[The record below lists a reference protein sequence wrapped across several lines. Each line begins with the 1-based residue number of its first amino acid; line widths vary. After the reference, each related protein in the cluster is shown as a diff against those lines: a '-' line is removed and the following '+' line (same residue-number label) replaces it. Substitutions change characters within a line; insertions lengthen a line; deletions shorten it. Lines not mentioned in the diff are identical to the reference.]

1 MDSEKNTKII
11 TNTNS
16 RLNLTAASGDLDNVD
31 SELAD
36 TGNRIETANNRIE
49 SLKRRIQALKR
60 AAEQLRLDAMNLKEI
75 SLGGKLAKVNVA
87 CLVVKFIARGRV
99 CHAGV
104 LFISS
109 FLPCYQLLHRHKNIS
124 ITKAIPCL

>member
-1 MDSEKNTKII
+1 M
-11 TNTNS
+11 
-16 RLNLTAASGDLDNVD
+16 TAASGDLDNVD

-49 SLKRRIQALKR
+49 SLKRRIEALKR

-87 CLVVKFIARGRV
+87 SLVIKVIARGRV

-104 LFISS
+104 LFI
-109 FLPCYQLLHRHKNIS
+109 
-124 ITKAIPCL
+124 